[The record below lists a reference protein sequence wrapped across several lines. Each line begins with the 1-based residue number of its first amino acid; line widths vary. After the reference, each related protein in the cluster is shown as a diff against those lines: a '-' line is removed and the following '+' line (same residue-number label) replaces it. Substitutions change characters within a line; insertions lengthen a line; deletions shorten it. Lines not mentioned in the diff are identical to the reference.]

1 MVDKKIIFIPA
12 DFPSNNSKKQ
22 HLRVAA
28 YCRVSTKREEQE
40 SSLKIQIE
48 HFRNLIAD
56 NPEWSNVGIYAEQ
69 ASGLKFKSRT
79 EFQKMMRK
87 CRRGKIDLILMKSIS
102 RFGRNTLD
110 VLIALRELR
119 RLGVDVYFESQE
131 LWLHQLGDDAEM
143 VFTMLSAFAQN
154 ESESMSR
161 NIQWGIRRGFQAG
174 TSGYA
179 QFACFGYRQD
189 ENGNLV
195 IHEEEAEIVR
205 RIFQMRAAGHS
216 LGRISD
222 WLFENEIS
230 TPRGKARWSSEA
242 IRKLLKN
249 EKYVGD
255 VLLQKTYVEDVL
267 TGKQIKNDGEKSM
280 VRISNHHP
288 AIILKDLFE
297 KVNHTG
303 NNP

>member
-1 MVDKKIIFIPA
+1 MIHVGDITQLNGADLPPVDIITGGSPCQDLSVAGARAGLAGKCSGLFMEQIRII
-12 DFPSNNSKKQ
+12 KEM
-22 HLRVAA
+22 RVADIQ
-28 YCRVSTKREEQE
+28 RGRST
-40 SSLKIQIE
+40 E
-48 HFRNLIAD
+48 H
-56 NPEWSNVGIYAEQ
+56 
-69 ASGLKFKSRT
+69 
-79 EFQKMMRK
+79 
-87 CRRGKIDLILMKSIS
+87 
-102 RFGRNTLD
+102 
-110 VLIALRELR
+110 
-119 RLGVDVYFESQE
+119 
-131 LWLHQLGDDAEM
+131 
-143 VFTMLSAFAQN
+143 
-154 ESESMSR
+154 
-161 NIQWGIRRGFQAG
+161 
-174 TSGYA
+174 A